1 MTQATIDML
10 SKSDCPYCDTSRAW
24 LEAHGMDIYT
34 TEVKY
39 DDPAARAAMYDRL
52 GLTGAARTV
61 PQFILNTD
69 HGETYLI
76 SGTRGTK
83 GLMEQGLESLFGKVP
98 VAAVQPAMSVV
109 VGADAVGVAAF
120 EPTCESCE

>member
-1 MTQATIDML
+1 MPTITMN
-10 SKSDCPYCDTSRAW
+10 SKTDCPWCDTSRAW
-24 LEAHGMDIYT
+24 LKAQGIDVYT

-39 DDPAARAAMYDRL
+39 DDPADRAAMYDSL

-61 PQFILNTD
+61 PQFILTAD

-76 SGTRGTK
+76 SGTHGTK
-83 GLMEQGLESLFGKVP
+83 GLMEQGLESLFGKLP
-98 VAAVQPAMSVV
+98 VTAVIPATSIA
-109 VGADAVGVAAF
+109 VGEDAVGVEAI